1 MASHLGDN
9 NLLAVKCLLCYWGM
23 LQQNQL
29 GQCFRTVSAVQALL
43 SCVTGTVVCVWS
55 CTRNFLRSSHFMSEA
70 YAWFGAAY
78 FFYDIWS
85 MYRVHSSHD
94 RNYHGCRLAR
104 LKDYLTKQPVIVLHH
119 LFIGSFGFLVIVVS
133 SNDVPQAEVCACI
146 LELI

>member
-1 MASHLGDN
+1 
-9 NLLAVKCLLCYWGM
+9 VP
-23 LQQNQL
+23 
-29 GQCFRTVSAVQALL
+29 CFRIVSAVQALL
-43 SCVTGTVVCVWS
+43 SCVTGTVVCIWS
-55 CTRNFLRSSHFMSEA
+55 CTRNFLRSSHFLSEA

-94 RNYHGCRLAR
+94 MNDHSCRLAR

-133 SNDVPQAEVCACI
+133 ADEVLQTDLYACI
-146 LELI
+146 PKWV